1 MDSPISIS
9 TNHFNYKY
17 VTVYQDQILVWENG
31 INRIADLSVLPE
43 VGEQEDS
50 PVYISQYD
58 RPKIVELRDIWEM
71 VIIRF
76 SVFTDEENDEQVYV
90 TKDKQHLAM
99 KRRPRKDGWL
109 MTKYGKDVSPWECR
123 LMVPNTDPRY
133 DLFKLEYQYQI
144 KTQSQNHVER
154 IPQRAIEILDPA
166 SYDGQLCY
174 QGTTEQYNTDR
185 VFLVNGFLDK
195 CDANFLRQFKVS
207 KISDSGIFI
216 GPYPQEE

>member
-1 MDSPISIS
+1 
-9 TNHFNYKY
+9 
-17 VTVYQDQILVWENG
+17 
-31 INRIADLSVLPE
+31 
-43 VGEQEDS
+43 
-50 PVYISQYD
+50 
-58 RPKIVELRDIWEM
+58 M

-174 QGTTEQYNTDR
+174 QGTTE
-185 VFLVNGFLDK
+185 
-195 CDANFLRQFKVS
+195 
-207 KISDSGIFI
+207 
-216 GPYPQEE
+216 